1 MHHILPATFNTFEF
15 FCTWATCITMGM
27 YMYVHGYVHV
37 HIHVLWCTWLIHI
50 LNTCS
55 FESKYCTCKFQC
67 TCTCMFEQVFEILLL
82 RLLLQRSYD
91 TKITLGGTKSRSNHY
106 LLLVAPTIVYF
117 KICEIHNFLQFH
129 LLPYSEKILR
139 PKNFTNEQLKF
150 HDFQVKIH
158 LHNTGFQLHPAIMRL
173 VISWI
178 IARVLGLKFFLP
190 YGM

>member
-1 MHHILPATFNTFEF
+1 
-15 FCTWATCITMGM
+15 
-27 YMYVHGYVHV
+27 
-37 HIHVLWCTWLIHI
+37 
-50 LNTCS
+50 
-55 FESKYCTCKFQC
+55 
-67 TCTCMFEQVFEILLL
+67 MFEQVFEILLL

-173 VISWI
+173 VIS
-178 IARVLGLKFFLP
+178 
-190 YGM
+190 